1 MWRARPV
8 FTSSTFVDMQAE
20 RDHLRN
26 FVFPELEERLRE
38 RRHHLEWV
46 DLRLGIATASDTD
59 EAVRELRVLKVCLAE
74 VRRCRPFLIVLLG
87 DRYGWVPP
95 EDRIR
100 AAAAEEGFT
109 ADVAGRSV
117 TDLEIDYGVLSE
129 PAQQS
134 RSIFYFRAPLPYADM
149 PGEIAALYS
158 DDHDSAAGA
167 ADRSHRLAALK
178 QRIRTD
184 LPDRVRSY
192 AAGWDAERRRV
203 VGLEA
208 WGRQVLED
216 IWAELARETAA
227 VDADLPWQQAE
238 RNAVL
243 DFAEDR
249 ARDFVGRE
257 QLLAQLNGLMHS
269 PQDCEDWGVC
279 ITGEAGS
286 GKSAIFGAL
295 HRLGRSGA
303 LVLAHAAGA
312 SQRAPSVDAMLRRW
326 IDELAAELGG
336 GDPLPAGA
344 GTDAVEAAFASLL
357 WQAAERRRVVLLV
370 DALDQFEATPRGRFA
385 TWLPR
390 MWHPNARL
398 IATAILGEA
407 SQALTGRAGIGEIAL
422 APLEAG
428 EARDIVSGIC
438 RRYHRGF
445 EPEVI
450 EALLAKPASGNS
462 RSPIRSGW
470 CWRSRS

>member
-46 DLRLGIATASDTD
+46 DLRLGIATASESD

-74 VRRCRPFLIVLLG
+74 VRRSRPFLIVLLG

-129 PAQQS
+129 PEQQT

-149 PGEIAALYS
+149 PPEIAALYS

-178 QRIRTD
+178 QRITTG
-184 LPDRVRSY
+184 LPGRVRSY
-192 AAGWDAERRRV
+192 AAGWDAGRRRV

-216 IWAELARETAA
+216 IWAELASETAGA

-257 QLLAQLNGLMHS
+257 RLLAQLNES
-269 PQDCEDWGVC
+269 D
-279 ITGEAGS
+279 A
-286 GKSAIFGAL
+286 F
-295 HRLGRSGA
+295 
-303 LVLAHAAGA
+303 AAG
-312 SQRAPSVDAMLRRW
+312 
-326 IDELAAELGG
+326 
-336 GDPLPAGA
+336 
-344 GTDAVEAAFASLL
+344 
-357 WQAAERRRVVLLV
+357 
-370 DALDQFEATPRGRFA
+370 
-385 TWLPR
+385 
-390 MWHPNARL
+390 
-398 IATAILGEA
+398 
-407 SQALTGRAGIGEIAL
+407 
-422 APLEAG
+422 
-428 EARDIVSGIC
+428 
-438 RRYHRGF
+438 
-445 EPEVI
+445 
-450 EALLAKPASGNS
+450 
-462 RSPIRSGW
+462 
-470 CWRSRS
+470 